1 MRAVC
6 WYERWARVDSTVD
19 VLLAIEG
26 GSKKKKKKQ
35 YKTPKKK
42 KHKHKKTKLATLKY
56 YKIDPSGK
64 VENLKELCDKCKT
77 NSFMAEHKNRS
88 TAAIVALGT
97 LRKSLLPKA
106 RRPPEPPKPKHKPFT
121 L

>member
-77 NSFMAEHKNRS
+77 NSFMAEHKNRFHCGNCGFGYAKKV
-88 TAAIVALGT
+88 TAPESKKAA
-97 LRKSLLPKA
+97 RAPKTKA
-106 RRPPEPPKPKHKPFT
+106 
-121 L
+121 